1 MKAKESLTDSSASG
15 HPDQAFNLES
25 ALNEEVIA
33 LAANPGSA
41 FFTPPEKPTDPPVMV
56 TPIEAPHLRR
66 NRNSIGLALSGGGIR
81 SATFSLGVLQA
92 LAAKKKLASFD
103 YLSTVSG
110 GGYIGS
116 WLSAWIYRK
125 GLRQVQDQLG
135 KSGNVDPLRAPASS
149 EPAEIV
155 WLRRYSNY
163 LTPRVGMLSMD
174 VMTLIATWL
183 RNVTLNLIVLLSFFA
198 LLFTLPYVLLK
209 ASLFAVGYSDVF
221 GVAAAWSGLFFVSCI
236 AYNLWHQGLPIKQR
250 RNWLISTPGVA
261 LTVVMPGLAAIIF
274 AVIWWARAGQNW
286 GTAKIA
292 VVYLGVLLLILL
304 AIWITAELISREKLL
319 SIASEA
325 FYLGFGGCIALLAG
339 VLVLTAAGSFFSLPL
354 TPDGASS
361 IEQIRHFEHIQHIQH
376 AVLLVALGVPI
387 FLASLGVT
395 TTIFT
400 GIVGRAYFERSRE
413 WWSRLNAWLILIAFG
428 WAAWCL
434 LTFFSLP
441 LLEWIQSRMHGWIT
455 VLLGT
460 GWIGSLLVSIFMRRP
475 ESASAKKVFHIERW
489 LNLAA
494 TVFVAGLLFVTA
506 AITQKILFAVVY
518 GFSGMK
524 FETPPALEGL
534 PPFRWL
540 FNAHAPSIDS
550 LISSSVPAL
559 NLTILTLAIGVLLIM
574 TLVFAWRVDI
584 NKFSLHNMYKN
595 RLIRCYLGA
604 SNQKNRNE
612 QPFVGL
618 DDRDDFSLSLMGNG
632 IKKIKTT
639 PQLPFHIINATLN
652 ITQGANLAWQERK
665 AASFVFTPLCC
676 GYSLERTQGDTT
688 SLNKNETTENTMLVV
703 SEQPK
708 PAYRTTREYASQD
721 PEEEGFTLGMALAT
735 SGAAV
740 SPNMG
745 RASLPM
751 LAFILTMF
759 NIRLGRWSPNPA
771 GERWRS
777 PSPKLGLVALLQ
789 ELLGH
794 SDERSPYVYLS
805 DGGHFDNLGIYELI
819 RRRCSVILAVDAS
832 ADANREMS
840 DLADTVRKCRVDLGV
855 DISFKNLNDYRGDKD
870 TLCERGYIT
879 GTIQYDAE
887 TIGTIILIK
896 PSMMK
901 GRDESVDI
909 INYAIENPTFP
920 HQTTVDQFFDESQFE
935 SFRQLGKLL
944 GDRCLNEIEINQ
956 LLPDKSPA
964 PLPERAPP
972 AGEGRGLFTKILG
985 ALLTRRSPRLPGRD
999 NALVDIFVVLMGVT
1013 IVVSLLFIPMDKL
1026 VFETATSWC
1035 WSWTE
1040 CRSIASQRL
1049 THGVYEEFWN
1059 SSETWRLIVDNF
1071 FILLYTGAF
1080 ICGYVVAGHRKR
1092 IIWLLLLAPLLTALS
1107 DYAENFI
1114 SLTVLFIRYSEVPP
1128 ELVDA
1133 QGLFSAI
1140 KFCGFIVSLVI
1151 LVFLSGEIYRVFMDR
1166 WRNQSARAPGNSDAV
1181 EFSSDT
1187 A

>member
-1 MKAKESLTDSSASG
+1 MTAKEDLTNPGTSDNSA
-15 HPDQAFNLES
+15 QALNLES
-25 ALNEEVIA
+25 ALNNEVIA

-41 FFTPPEKPTDPPVMV
+41 FFTAPEKPTDPPVIV
-56 TPIEAPHLRR
+56 TSAEAPNLRR
-66 NRNSIGLALSGGGIR
+66 DRNTIGLALSGGGIR
-81 SATFSLGVLQA
+81 SATFGLGVLQA

-125 GLRQVQDQLG
+125 GLRQVQDELG
-135 KSGNVDPLRAPASS
+135 KSGNVDPLGAPASS

-198 LLFTLPYVLLK
+198 LLFTLPYLLLK
-209 ASLFAVGYSDVF
+209 VSIFAVGYSDVF
-221 GVAAAWSGLFFVSCI
+221 GVAAAWGGLFFVSCI
-236 AYNLWHQGLPIKQR
+236 AYNLWHQDLPIKQR

-261 LTVVMPGLAAIIF
+261 LTVVMPGLLSTIF
-274 AVIWWARAGQNW
+274 AVIWWAKADQNW

-304 AIWITAELISREKLL
+304 AIWVTAELFRRKALL

-339 VLVLTAAGSFFSLPL
+339 VLVLTAASSFLSLPL
-354 TPDGASS
+354 TPNGASS
-361 IEQIRHFEHIQHIQH
+361 IERIEHIGHIV
-376 AVLLVALGVPI
+376 VLVTLGVPV
-387 FLASLGVT
+387 FLASLGIA

-441 LLEWIQSRMHGWIT
+441 LLEWIQSRMNGWIT
-455 VLLGT
+455 PLLGT
-460 GWIGSLLVSIFMRRP
+460 GWVGSLLVSIFMRRP
-475 ESASAKKVFHIERW
+475 EAASAKKVFHIERR

-506 AITQKILFAVVY
+506 AATQKILFSAVY
-518 GFSGMK
+518 NFSGMK
-524 FETPPALEGL
+524 FETLPAQVG
-534 PPFRWL
+534 PQPFGRL
-540 FNAHAPSIDS
+540 VDIHTPFIDS
-550 LISSSVPAL
+550 LISNNVAPL
-559 NLTILTLAIGVLLIM
+559 NLTILTLAIGVLLAI
-574 TLVFAWRVDI
+574 TILFAWRVDI

-618 DDRDDFSLSLMGNG
+618 DDRDDFSLSLMGDG
-632 IKKIKTT
+632 FKEDKTT

-652 ITQGANLAWQERK
+652 ITQGSNLAWQERK

-688 SLNKNETTENTMLVV
+688 SLNKNDSTENAIHAV
-703 SEQPK
+703 SEQTK
-708 PAYRTTREYASQD
+708 PAYRSTREYASKDQ
-721 PEEEGFTLGMALAT
+721 EEEGFTLGMALAT

-771 GERWRS
+771 GDCWRS

-819 RRRCSVILAVDAS
+819 RRRCSVIFAVDAS
-832 ADANREMS
+832 ADAKREMS

-855 DISFKNLNDYRGDKD
+855 DISFKQLNDFRGDD
-870 TLCERGYIT
+870 NALCERGYIT
-879 GTIQYDAE
+879 GTIQYDAQ
-887 TIGTIILIK
+887 TVGTIILIK

-901 GRDESVDI
+901 DRDESVDI

-944 GDRCLNEIEINQ
+944 GDRCLNETEINQ

-964 PLPERAPP
+964 SRPERRPAP
-972 AGEGRGLFTKILG
+972 GEGRGLITKILG
-985 ALLTRRSPRLPGRD
+985 VLLMRCGTRLPGRD
-999 NALVDIFVVLMGVT
+999 NALVDLFVVLIVVT
-1013 IVVSLLFIPMDKL
+1013 IAVSLLFIPLDKF
-1026 VFETATSWC
+1026 VFETTTNWC
-1035 WSWTE
+1035 WFWGE
-1040 CRSIASQRL
+1040 CRSIAEQRL
-1049 THGVYEEFWN
+1049 SHGAPEEFWKF
-1059 SSETWRLIVDNF
+1059 SGTWRLIVDNF
-1071 FILLYTGAF
+1071 FIVLYTSTF
-1080 ICGYVVAGHRKR
+1080 ICGYVVAGHKKGRL
-1092 IIWLLLLAPLLTALS
+1092 WLLLLVPLLTALS

-1114 SLTVLFIRYSEVPP
+1114 SLSVLFIRYSEVPSK
-1128 ELVDA
+1128 LVDA
-1133 QGLFSAI
+1133 QGLFSAV
-1140 KFCGFIVSLVI
+1140 KFCGFTLSLII
-1151 LVFLSGEIYRVFMDR
+1151 LAFLSREIYRVFRDR
-1166 WRNQSARAPGNSDAV
+1166 WRKQPARASGNEDAA
-1181 EFSSDT
+1181 EYSSDT